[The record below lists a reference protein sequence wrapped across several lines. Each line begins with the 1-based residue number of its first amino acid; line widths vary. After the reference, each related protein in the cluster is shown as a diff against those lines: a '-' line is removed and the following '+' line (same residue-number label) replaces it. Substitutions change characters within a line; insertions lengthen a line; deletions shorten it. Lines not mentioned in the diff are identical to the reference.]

1 MSHTVFSLAFAL
13 TLRFCV
19 INKKFMSLILGSF
32 DSTGLLCVCI
42 CLECANWR
50 TQKKELSFSCNA
62 EIPGEEERTS
72 VSLHPSSVS
81 QLVFVLT
88 SKVFNFFLFF
98 VLDWLPSNQRPP
110 PKDSSKQI
118 VPPPRG
124 LFCSPRAS
132 YLLHEEH
139 YEVRRSDLH
148 I

>member
-1 MSHTVFSLAFAL
+1 
-13 TLRFCV
+13 
-19 INKKFMSLILGSF
+19 MSLILGSF
-32 DSTGLLCVCI
+32 DSTGPLCVCI

-62 EIPGEEERTS
+62 EIPGEEKRTS

-88 SKVFNFFLFF
+88 RKVFNFFLFF

-132 YLLHEEH
+132 YLLHKEH
-139 YEVRRSDLH
+139 YEVRQSTCMMNNLGPEVNYKSEVTSPFSLALM
-148 I
+148 